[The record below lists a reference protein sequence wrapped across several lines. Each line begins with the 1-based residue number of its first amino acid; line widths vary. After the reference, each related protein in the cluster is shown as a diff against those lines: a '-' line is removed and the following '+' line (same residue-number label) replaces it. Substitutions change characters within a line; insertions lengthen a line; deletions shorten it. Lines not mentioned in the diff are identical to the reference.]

1 MIYDMSLLLCSVQSA
16 EVKQLFAEAE
26 GIRSEVKS
34 KDEKMCARET
44 QLEQARTESELISAN
59 LKRAK
64 QDLAKEMSQCKALEM
79 QINQKSQNLQV
90 DQMEGVE
97 PELEGLK
104 EQHRQHM
111 EAVQNLWKE
120 QEERREEYE
129 AHKLKYDPQ
138 QGEMAQMKEEFAGG
152 RELLVAKLEAVYDLY
167 TGREKPVRWQENEV
181 IEMLLILTFC
191 LAGSNW

>member
-1 MIYDMSLLLCSVQSA
+1 M
-16 EVKQLFAEAE
+16 KQLFAEAE
-26 GIRSEVKS
+26 GLRSEVKG
-34 KDEKMCARET
+34 KDEKMCVIET

-79 QINQKSQNLQV
+79 QINQKSESLQV

-104 EQHRQHM
+104 EQHKRHM
-111 EAVQNLWKE
+111 DAIQNLWKE
-120 QEERREEYE
+120 QEEKREEYE
-129 AHKLKYDPQ
+129 AHKSKYEPQ
-138 QGEMAQMKEEFAGG
+138 EGQMVEMKEEFAGG

-167 TGREKPVRWQENEV
+167 TGREKPVRLV
-181 IEMLLILTFC
+181 
-191 LAGSNW
+191 GK